1 MLSPESPSK
10 WQVRD
15 SLSSTPC
22 LLYNESDQTEDEL
35 EVFSSES
42 EAAGVVP
49 DPKSSSM
56 ANGSSQNS
64 KSPLTFV
71 NQRSGR
77 AENGQT
83 GCSSASP
90 AYTGQTST
98 SSERIPTEG
107 DLRFARKCAELHGYI
122 RPLLE
127 LLKGLKTGRYDKGLS
142 TFQHSVAIDRLRRI
156 VGVLQKPDLGEK
168 YMGTLLQLEVMLKK
182 RRLSWSDSDSQGS
195 SSSKRIQEDDRGP
208 SPSDSSSWLSSSD
221 TMSSELEEDSPIF
234 TNQNNITSETKLVE
248 NRVENR
254 KLLVRRKTSS
264 LTVTGRP
271 PLLVIPPS
279 ATDGSSLGMQDC
291 SVSSTTPTSDPP
303 VHTMI
308 SKKDLSESAKE
319 EGPKKQIDTKMLNT

>member
-1 MLSPESPSK
+1 MFYLLFYNYCSWCFQIFLAILTRICKTIPVTIPSTDSFPHCCAFCLHCLGCIPCSSYCHIPLRQITHYDQFSSFLSLKHYYLPPHIYLFPHISVMLSPESPSK
-10 WQVRD
+10 WQMRD

-107 DLRFARKCAELHGYI
+107 DLRFARKVS
-122 RPLLE
+122 
-127 LLKGLKTGRYDKGLS
+127 LKISSSYLKS
-142 TFQHSVAIDRLRRI
+142 I
-156 VGVLQKPDLGEK
+156 VLQVGFSQVVFYEHF
-168 YMGTLLQLEVMLKK
+168 TLNSVFCCFTFK
-182 RRLSWSDSDSQGS
+182 RRPVQLWNSHRSWACSCAHRSHLLS
-195 SSSKRIQEDDRGP
+195 
-208 SPSDSSSWLSSSD
+208 
-221 TMSSELEEDSPIF
+221 
-234 TNQNNITSETKLVE
+234 
-248 NRVENR
+248 
-254 KLLVRRKTSS
+254 
-264 LTVTGRP
+264 
-271 PLLVIPPS
+271 
-279 ATDGSSLGMQDC
+279 C
-291 SVSSTTPTSDPP
+291 
-303 VHTMI
+303 
-308 SKKDLSESAKE
+308 
-319 EGPKKQIDTKMLNT
+319 QI